1 MLRLLSAAPLI
12 LLATTALAHE
22 DDPKLLDRQEAVRG
36 PGWTLGSTRAAT
48 VGGAGSIPASSMMF
62 PAQGVELLA
71 WMTLDDLGLN
81 SSSGNDCWGYTSPS
95 GRKYALMGT
104 ANGTS
109 FVEITNPTQPVLVA
123 AISGPS
129 SLWRD
134 IKTYQDHAYV
144 VSEGGGGV
152 QVFDMSQ
159 IDSGNV
165 IQRPSVTSGPGTSA
179 THNVAIDTT
188 SGFLYRTGGGDE
200 GLRIYSLANPSFP
213 QYVAEWPDRYV
224 HDAQAIT
231 FTSGPYAGR
240 QIVFACSGFNGGFG
254 DTAVDVL
261 DVTNKQNIIEMSRE
275 SWPSAAYSH
284 QAWLG
289 ENAQYLYVN
298 DELDENGSINT
309 RTVVLDVSNLNNAT
323 YVGSFSCPTPA
334 VGHNLYTEDGLL
346 YEANYRSGLRI
357 LDVASNPTSP
367 QEIAFFDT
375 YPENDSAEFNGLW
388 SVYPYFDDGIVIGSD
403 LEKGLFVWFVGDPAI
418 DLDVLAVPTP
428 VDSGGDSFQVQIT
441 EAEAGVLVPGS
452 ARLVYDFGT
461 GPQTSALVDLGAG
474 LYEAVFPSLPCGA
487 TVEFYVT
494 AESTD
499 GLVWNAP
506 DLGSEGPYRAGIG
519 AEEVVLGAFNMNA
532 PAGWV
537 GGQAGDT
544 ATTGQWTRVD
554 PIGTE
559 AQPEDDHTPGAGGRA
574 WVTGQGSS
582 GGSLG
587 ENDVDNGFTTLLT
600 PNLDLSSSPGAQVS
614 YYRWYDNGANGVVD
628 DVFDVD
634 LSNNGGLS
642 WVPVERIG
650 PVEGDTSG
658 GWVEFRFAIGAYL
671 PPTSQVRLRFRA
683 RDEGSGSIVEA
694 AIDDLTVFALECSD
708 CNGNGV
714 ADGLDVLNG
723 ATDLNGDWIPDGCA
737 PLVGF
742 PDSISVAGG
751 GAQQFKLD
759 AGPARAGEIFA
770 LLASASGSSPGLPLG
785 PGVVLPLVVDAFTD
799 FSALSANLPP
809 YANNFGVLDAFGSAQ
824 SSLTIPP
831 GTSAALATLTLTH
844 AYATFDL
851 VTGEAQFASNP
862 VTVDLLP

>member
-1 MLRLLSAAPLI
+1 MLRSLSAAPLI

-334 VGHNLYTEDGLL
+334 VGQQPDVAPGDRLL
-346 YEANYRSGLRI
+346 RHLSGERLGRVQRPVERLPLLRRRDRDRLRPREGALRLVRGRSGHRPRRARSSDSGRLGWRFVPGPDHRSRSWRSRSRQCAPGLR
-357 LDVASNPTSP
+357 LRNRPPDLGPGRSRRHSSGTLPTS
-367 QEIAFFDT
+367 A
-375 YPENDSAEFNGLW
+375 L
-388 SVYPYFDDGIVIGSD
+388 
-403 LEKGLFVWFVGDPAI
+403 KG
-418 DLDVLAVPTP
+418 PT
-428 VDSGGDSFQVQIT
+428 
-441 EAEAGVLVPGS
+441 VPGS
-452 ARLVYDFGT
+452 APKRSCSV
-461 GPQTSALVDLGAG
+461 
-474 LYEAVFPSLPCGA
+474 PS
-487 TVEFYVT
+487 T
-494 AESTD
+494 
-499 GLVWNAP
+499 
-506 DLGSEGPYRAGIG
+506 
-519 AEEVVLGAFNMNA
+519 
-532 PAGWV
+532 
-537 GGQAGDT
+537 
-544 ATTGQWTRVD
+544 
-554 PIGTE
+554 
-559 AQPEDDHTPGAGGRA
+559 
-574 WVTGQGSS
+574 
-582 GGSLG
+582 
-587 ENDVDNGFTTLLT
+587 
-600 PNLDLSSSPGAQVS
+600 
-614 YYRWYDNGANGVVD
+614 
-628 DVFDVD
+628 
-634 LSNNGGLS
+634 
-642 WVPVERIG
+642 
-650 PVEGDTSG
+650 
-658 GWVEFRFAIGAYL
+658 
-671 PPTSQVRLRFRA
+671 
-683 RDEGSGSIVEA
+683 
-694 AIDDLTVFALECSD
+694 
-708 CNGNGV
+708 
-714 ADGLDVLNG
+714 
-723 ATDLNGDWIPDGCA
+723 
-737 PLVGF
+737 
-742 PDSISVAGG
+742 
-751 GAQQFKLD
+751 
-759 AGPARAGEIFA
+759 
-770 LLASASGSSPGLPLG
+770 
-785 PGVVLPLVVDAFTD
+785 
-799 FSALSANLPP
+799 
-809 YANNFGVLDAFGSAQ
+809 
-824 SSLTIPP
+824 
-831 GTSAALATLTLTH
+831 
-844 AYATFDL
+844 
-851 VTGEAQFASNP
+851 
-862 VTVDLLP
+862 